1 MGKVIQNCIMS
12 ERYSIKWDNFQN
24 NVTESYRK
32 FRDEADFFDV
42 TLVSDDQ
49 KQISAHK
56 VVLSA
61 CSQYF
66 KNILKVN
73 KHPNPLLCLEGISSQ
88 EINSVLDF
96 AHHGEASIYQD
107 DLERFL
113 KVGGR
118 FQLEGLITEGYNS
131 VESLRQ
137 KKLIADENDSESV
150 EYDLGTKVEVKEEE
164 VNKTESK
171 ILADLEYESSISE
184 TSRINIKF
192 DQISNIEELDAKII
206 EYIEKTNGARWKC
219 TVCGKTM
226 KDKTAAKEHVEVHFE
241 GLAFSCEYCD
251 KKLKSRKTLRSH
263 TNRFHKKYI

>member
-24 NVTESYRK
+24 NVTKSYRK

-88 EINSVLDF
+88 EINSVLAF

-131 VESLRQ
+131 GESLRQ
-137 KKLIADENDSESV
+137 KNLKADENNSESV
-150 EYDLGTKVEVKEEE
+150 EYDLGTKVEVKEE
-164 VNKTESK
+164 
-171 ILADLEYESSISE
+171 
-184 TSRINIKF
+184 
-192 DQISNIEELDAKII
+192 LDAKIL
-206 EYIEKTNGARWKC
+206 EYIEKTNGAQWKC
-219 TVCGKTM
+219 TICGKTV

-241 GLAFSCEYCD
+241 
-251 KKLKSRKTLRSH
+251 
-263 TNRFHKKYI
+263 